1 MPDTALISPISSRE
15 LAISTATVMADTV
28 RLLVHRPDR
37 VKVKIYEQAD
47 RIVLRLHAAPDD
59 LGKIIGK
66 QGRTVRSL
74 RIVLSSISSKTG
86 VHFELD
92 VNAEQA

>member
-1 MPDTALISPISSRE
+1 MT
-15 LAISTATVMADTV
+15 DTV

-37 VKVKIYEQAD
+37 VNMKILRYGTSL
-47 RIVLRLHAAPDD
+47 VLRLCVAPDD
-59 LGKIIGK
+59 LGKVIGK

-74 RIVLSSISSKTG
+74 RVVLSSISSKSG

-92 VNAEQA
+92 IHSEPT